1 VKSKITARSKSMS
14 PVRFFPSQAQSAT
27 AVLLLWCALSVNA
40 VAVELVTVEEARRS
54 QRAPAVV
61 EAQSAAPDPM
71 APLIAVVEPQAIDK
85 ALKNPF
91 RMEIDFKSSTGARL
105 DFSSFKAYYGAF
117 KVDITDRL
125 LKAAT
130 RTASG
135 LRLSDVNIP
144 SGSHKI
150 VLRIKDEQ
158 SRMGE
163 RELYFKVE

>member
-1 VKSKITARSKSMS
+1 MRVL
-14 PVRFFPSQAQSAT
+14 RFLSVGTRMAT
-27 AVLLLWCALSVNA
+27 AVLMLCCAMFASAIDLI
-40 VAVELVTVEEARRS
+40 TPEEARRS
-54 QRAPAVV
+54 QQAPPVV
-61 EAQSAAPDPM
+61 EAQSSAADPM
-71 APLIAVVEPQAIDK
+71 APLIAVVDPQAIDK

-91 RMEIDFKSSTGARL
+91 RMEIDFKTQAGSRL

-125 LKAAT
+125 LKEAT

-135 LRLSDVNIP
+135 LRLSNVNVP

-150 VLRIKDEQ
+150 VLRIKDDQ

>member
-1 VKSKITARSKSMS
+1 MIAARFS
-14 PVRFFPSQAQSAT
+14 PVEVRTVTAALMLCCAFSA
-27 AVLLLWCALSVNA
+27 NA
-40 VAVELVTVEEARRS
+40 IDLITPEEARRS
-54 QRAPAVV
+54 QQAPPVV
-61 EAQSAAPDPM
+61 EAQASAADPL
-71 APLIAVVEPQAIDK
+71 APLIAVVDPQVIDK

-91 RMEIDFKSSTGARL
+91 RMEIDFKTQAGARL

-130 RTASG
+130 RTSSG
-135 LRLSDVNIP
+135 LRLNDVNVP

-150 VLRIKDEQ
+150 VLRIKDDH

>member
-1 VKSKITARSKSMS
+1 MK
-14 PVRFFPSQAQSAT
+14 PVRFLPAKARITT
-27 AVLLLWCALSVNA
+27 AALMLCCALSASA
-40 VAVELVTVEEARRS
+40 VDLITPEEARRS
-54 QRAPAVV
+54 QQAPPVV
-61 EAQSAAPDPM
+61 EAQSSAPDSM
-71 APLIAVVEPQAIDK
+71 APLIAVVDPQTIDK

-91 RMEIDFKSSTGARL
+91 RMEIDFKTQAGARL

-130 RTASG
+130 RTSSG
-135 LRLSDVNIP
+135 LRLNDVNVP

-150 VLRIKDEQ
+150 VLRIKDDQ

>member
-1 VKSKITARSKSMS
+1 MK
-14 PVRFFPSQAQSAT
+14 PVRFLPVKARITT
-27 AVLLLWCALSVNA
+27 AALMLCCALSAGA
-40 VAVELVTVEEARRS
+40 VDLITPEEARRS
-54 QRAPAVV
+54 QQAPPVV
-61 EAQSAAPDPM
+61 EAQSSAPDSM
-71 APLIAVVEPQAIDK
+71 APLIAVVDPQTIDK

-91 RMEIDFKSSTGARL
+91 RMEIDFKTQAGARL

-130 RTASG
+130 RTSSG
-135 LRLSDVNIP
+135 LRLNEVNVP

-150 VLRIKDEQ
+150 VLRIKDDQ